1 MKCPYCSSTET
12 RVLDKRETTD
22 KQITR
27 RRREC
32 LKCGKRFTTYERIE
46 MPDIV
51 VIKKDKRRE
60 PFNRE
65 KLKTGIVK
73 ACSKRPISMDTIENI
88 VDDIERKLRQYRK
101 NEIKSSLIG
110 EMVIKKLRSLDKV
123 AYIRFASV
131 YRDFDDIS
139 SFEKE
144 LNNLKGGKWYDY

>member
-12 RVLDKRETTD
+12 RVLDKRETAD
-22 KQITR
+22 QQITR

-32 LKCGKRFTTYERIE
+32 LRCGKRFTTYERIE

-88 VDDIERKLRQYRK
+88 VDDIERKLRQYKK

-110 EMVIKKLRSLDKV
+110 EMVIKKLRTLDKV

-131 YRDFDDIS
+131 YRDYNDIS

-144 LNNLKGGKWYDY
+144 LNNLKGGK

>member
-12 RVLDKRETTD
+12 RVLDKRETAD
-22 KQITR
+22 QQITR

-32 LKCGKRFTTYERIE
+32 LRCGKRFTTYERIE

-60 PFNRE
+60 LFNRE

-88 VDDIERKLRQYRK
+88 VDDIERKLRQYKK

-110 EMVIKKLRSLDKV
+110 EMVIKKLRTLDKV

-131 YRDFDDIS
+131 YRDFNDIS

-144 LNNLKGGKWYDY
+144 LNNLKGGK

>member
-144 LNNLKGGKWYDY
+144 LNNLKGGK

>member
-1 MKCPYCSSTET
+1 MKCPYCSSIET

-22 KQITR
+22 QQITR

-32 LKCGKRFTTYERIE
+32 LRCGKRFTTYERIE

-60 PFNRE
+60 HFNRE

-144 LNNLKGGKWYDY
+144 LNNLKGGK

>member
-12 RVLDKRETTD
+12 RVLDKRETAD
-22 KQITR
+22 QQITR

-32 LKCGKRFTTYERIE
+32 LRCGKRFTTYERIE

-88 VDDIERKLRQYRK
+88 VDDIERKLRQYKK

-110 EMVIKKLRSLDKV
+110 EMVIKKLRTLDKV

-131 YRDFDDIS
+131 YRDFNDIS

-144 LNNLKGGKWYDY
+144 LNNLKGGK